1 MQVFNKINQNFFLL
15 IFLSIF
21 KFISS
26 QIFDNFTS
34 GTLEEG
40 DNELLDITDY
50 HNMNIIVSKSKN
62 IYMGIPPVKKVE
74 TDANLIN
81 ATSLITINSNFLLT
95 SCLNDSFLGKINL
108 STGKFTPLLSYSE
121 LSISPGLNIPTTICS
136 LSNIDDTIF
145 IGYSRIIYYTDEN
158 ELNKTNI
165 IFKLNI
171 NNKDSIT
178 EGPVYDSNIG
188 IKYFE
193 FTEST
198 VVTSSIRQ
206 ISCEP
211 LRVSNNVADY
221 RLVCLHEGIY
231 KYYSSSKVTWENMVF
246 ATTINSDLTNFESNM
261 TESQIKY
268 GLKDLG
274 FKIVRENDT
283 YAKCMTSNAF
293 VEIYLKKESQSSTV
307 KIKKHIFQ
315 IIYII

>member
-15 IFLSIF
+15 IFLPIF

-81 ATSLITINSNFLLT
+81 ATSLITINSNYLLA

-136 LSNIDDTIF
+136 LSNIDDIIF
-145 IGYSRIIYYTDEN
+145 IGYSRITYYADEN
-158 ELNKTNI
+158 ELNKLI
-165 IFKLNI
+165 LFLN
-171 NNKDSIT
+171 
-178 EGPVYDSNIG
+178 
-188 IKYFE
+188 
-193 FTEST
+193 
-198 VVTSSIRQ
+198 
-206 ISCEP
+206 
-211 LRVSNNVADY
+211 
-221 RLVCLHEGIY
+221 
-231 KYYSSSKVTWENMVF
+231 
-246 ATTINSDLTNFESNM
+246 
-261 TESQIKY
+261 
-268 GLKDLG
+268 
-274 FKIVRENDT
+274 
-283 YAKCMTSNAF
+283 
-293 VEIYLKKESQSSTV
+293 
-307 KIKKHIFQ
+307 
-315 IIYII
+315 